1 MNFLK
6 SHADDTFNI
15 QRMSHNFLIHGD
27 YNVIIVQW
35 GGGAGTPYTQAVGNA
50 RLVGLEIAFLIRTLV
65 VS

>member
-1 MNFLK
+1 
-6 SHADDTFNI
+6 
-15 QRMSHNFLIHGD
+15 MSHNFLIHGD